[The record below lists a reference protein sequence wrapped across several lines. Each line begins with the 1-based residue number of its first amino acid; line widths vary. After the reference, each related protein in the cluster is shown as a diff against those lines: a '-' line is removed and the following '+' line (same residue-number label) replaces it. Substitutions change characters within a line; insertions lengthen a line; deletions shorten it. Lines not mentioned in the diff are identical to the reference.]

1 MRSEELSDVELARRK
16 KENIKIAE
24 LCDCWSKMIQNITES
39 ENESE
44 LVRQWLEY
52 MAQKNLPHVMLV
64 LMFLIVGI
72 VGNTIVIYVYVFKMR
87 RCREDRFFI
96 PALAVADLLATIVTC
111 LYHSIKTLV
120 VRSVED
126 DIYCKVPLFFMWST
140 STASAMLLLMIAIHR
155 FVKVRQQPGNK
166 LSSRLK
172 KGAILLTIIVSI
184 SINAPILYFSGIG
197 KFTTQFKEHNITVSA
212 CFTGN
217 SGHESLE
224 KAYLI
229 FLFLVAVA
237 NIIATT
243 GLYIPI
249 GCVIYKLSKESKG
262 NDRPRSRS
270 RAFSFVAETQSSL
283 SDNSDNREKKFPTL
297 SKLDK
302 VKLNR
307 QESRTRNRTNFNMM
321 FAILVLFYAVSY
333 FPSFIFVFLSR
344 DDPNYYNRLPSALS
358 NLYYTLQRL
367 FIVNHIINP
376 LVYGYFDLK
385 FRQKLASMCC
395 SKGGRKY

>member
-1 MRSEELSDVELARRK
+1 
-16 KENIKIAE
+16 
-24 LCDCWSKMIQNITES
+24 MIQNITES
-39 ENESE
+39 EIESE
-44 LVRQWLEY
+44 LVREWLEY
-52 MAQKNLPHVMLV
+52 MAQKNLPHVML
-64 LMFLIVGI
+64 LLIFLIVGI

-96 PALAVADLLATIVTC
+96 PALAVTDLLATIVTC
-111 LYHSIKTLV
+111 LYHTIKTLV
-120 VRSVED
+120 IRSVEE

-172 KGAILLTIIVSI
+172 KGAILLTIVVSI
-184 SINAPILYFSGIG
+184 GINAPILYFSGIG

-217 SGHESLE
+217 SGHKSLE

-249 GCVIYKLSKESKG
+249 GCVIYKLSKENKG
-262 NDRPRSRS
+262 SDRPRSRS
-270 RAFSFVAETQSSL
+270 RAFSFVAETQSSI
-283 SDNSDNREKKFPTL
+283 SDSDTREKKFPSL

-307 QESRTRNRTNFNMM
+307 QESRTRNRTNFNTM
-321 FAILVLFYAVSY
+321 FGILVLFYAVSY

-344 DDPNYYNRLPSALS
+344 NDPNYYNRLPSALS
-358 NLYYTLQRL
+358 NLFYTLQRL

-376 LVYGYFDLK
+376 IVYGYFDLK
-385 FRQKLASMCC
+385 FRQKLASMCTC
-395 SKGGRKY
+395 CVKRVPKY